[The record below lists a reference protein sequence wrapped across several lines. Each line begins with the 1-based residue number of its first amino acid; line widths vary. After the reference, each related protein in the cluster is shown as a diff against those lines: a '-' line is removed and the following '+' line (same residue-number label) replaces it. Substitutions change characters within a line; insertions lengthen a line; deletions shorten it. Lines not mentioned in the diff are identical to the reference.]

1 MKYYT
6 IKMFSEESLLECI
19 TTKQKLKSMS
29 DKTVKLF
36 MADCGADEAQLF
48 VSDGF
53 SAHDLETDPI
63 RTIKLFR
70 E

>member
-36 MADCGADEAQLF
+36 IENY
-48 VSDGF
+48 
-53 SAHDLETDPI
+53 TDTKMTI
-63 RTIKLFR
+63 GIVKNIMNEIKLK
-70 E
+70 